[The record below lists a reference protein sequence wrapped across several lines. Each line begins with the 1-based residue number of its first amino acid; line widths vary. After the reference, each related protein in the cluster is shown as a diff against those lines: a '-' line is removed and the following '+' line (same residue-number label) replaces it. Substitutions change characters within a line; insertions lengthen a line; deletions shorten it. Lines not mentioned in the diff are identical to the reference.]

1 MKTVNIRRHLN
12 HGIYSLL
19 NRFSIVA
26 FGFLNVLVIVRMI
39 SKEIIGVWV
48 LYTTVTAIIEM
59 VRAGFIRNPLIVTLI
74 NHPEPDE
81 KKEVIGTSFVLHS
94 MLAVVISLMLA
105 GLSGTIETFW
115 HADGLSTLF
124 FIYAFQNLALIAFF
138 HAEYM
143 QTALLKFDAV
153 FYSNLIRQGV
163 PSLYILV
170 SFVFG
175 LPISL
180 YSIALAQIAG
190 VVAGSIAGFLQL
202 GRDSIPGLKVKWSR
216 MHELFNF
223 GKFTLGTNIS
233 STVLRS
239 TDSWMLGRLVSPAA
253 VAIYSPALK
262 LANIFEVPT
271 LAISNFIFPKIAT
284 RMKQDGAAG
293 VKDLYLK
300 SVSLILALTIPLT
313 APLYFFPDFFVGHI
327 FGPAYL
333 EASPILKVT
342 VLYSLIV
349 PFNRQYGTTMD
360 ALNKPRLNFYLLLMA
375 TILNAVLN
383 YFMLQWFG
391 IIGCAYATLA
401 SFVILFLV
409 NQVIMYRLF
418 QVNTFLVLPYIVQWY
433 SRGFNILKSQLE
445 KRLLVLIKKT

>member
-19 NRFSIVA
+19 NRFAIVA
-26 FGFLNVLVIVRMI
+26 FGFLNVLLIVRMI

-74 NHPEPDE
+74 NQPGPAE

-94 MLAVVISLMLA
+94 MLALIISVMLA
-105 GLSGTIETFW
+105 GLSGAIESFW
-115 HADGLSTLF
+115 NAEGLSTLF
-124 FIYAFQNLALIAFF
+124 FLYAFQNLALIAFF

-153 FYSNLIRQGV
+153 FYCNLVRQGV

-170 SFVFG
+170 TFVFG

-180 YSIALAQIAG
+180 ASIALAQIAG

-202 GRDSIPGLKVKWSR
+202 DREALPGLKVKWSR
-216 MHELFNF
+216 MTELFSF
-223 GKFTLGTNIS
+223 GKYTLGTNIS

-271 LAISNFIFPKIAT
+271 LAISNFIFPRIAT
-284 RMKQDGAAG
+284 RMKQDGASG

-327 FGPAYL
+327 FGSAYL
-333 EASPILKVT
+333 DASPILQVT

-375 TILNAVLN
+375 TIMNAILN

-391 IIGCAYATLA
+391 IIGCAYATLT

-418 QVNTFLVLPYIVQWY
+418 QVNTFLVLPYIIQWY
-433 SRGFNILKSQLE
+433 GRGINIVRSQLE
-445 KRLLVLIKKT
+445 KRLLLLIKKT